1 LFLRTLRKPA
11 AVIVLALA
19 VTPAA
24 ALTDKDKSDCEQ
36 MTAPNLKLATC
47 TRILSTAKLPV
58 DLQVFA
64 HHHRGVAL
72 LLQSK
77 YDDAIVEFNTA
88 LRLDPTYVRSYNS
101 RGNAWRE
108 KGEVDFAIADF
119 NEAIKLDPN
128 FAFPYNGRASAYVD
142 KGDFDKAIADYGE
155 VIRLAPTLAAPY
167 NNRAIALRAKGDFDQ
182 ALADAN
188 TALRLEPKNPVVYAM
203 RGEIWRMKGDLD
215 RALADQ
221 NEAVQLD
228 PQSPLPFLTRGD
240 LYRYRGEFDRA
251 LADYD
256 HALKVSQG
264 YIPALVGRGLTFEK
278 QGDIARARAEYE
290 KAINS
295 PSTFKGDI
303 AAESLETARAR
314 LAAFASG
321 APQPVIPPAQ
331 ARAASPDSIPT
342 PTVSAPA
349 PVAAAAGQGRRV
361 ALVIGNAAYRNAN
374 ALTNPEHDAEVVAA
388 SLRAIGF
395 DTVTLLE
402 DGTRDKML
410 ASLRAFSAQAAQA
423 DWALVY
429 YSGHGMEVFGTN
441 YLIPVDAK
449 LAIDRDVSGETVSL
463 DQVMASIDGAKK
475 LKMVLLDACRTNPF
489 LAVMHR
495 TSSLDIGLTQ
505 ASYAPQNSAQS
516 ATVVRAVDHGLGEI
530 KVPTGTLVVYAAKHG
545 QSALDGQ
552 GGDSPFAVA
561 LVQRLAT
568 PNVEIDKVFRL
579 VRDDVLEATAGRQ
592 EPYMYGSLSGKED
605 FFFVRK

>member
-1 LFLRTLRKPA
+1 LADLRKSA
-11 AVIVLALA
+11 AVLLLAFA

-47 TRILSTAKLPV
+47 TRILGTAKLPV

-72 LLQSK
+72 LLQSR

-88 LRLDPTYVRSYNS
+88 LRLDPTFAKSYNS

-119 NEAIKLDPN
+119 NEAIRLDPN
-128 FAFPYNGRASAYVD
+128 FAFPYNGRASAWVD
-142 KGDFDKAIADYGE
+142 KGDYDKAVADFSE
-155 VIRLAPTLAAPY
+155 VIRLAPALAAPY
-167 NNRAIALRAKGDFDQ
+167 NNRAIAFRAKGDLDS

-188 TALRLEPKNPVVYAM
+188 SALRIEPKNPVVYST

-215 RALADQ
+215 RALTDQ

-228 PQSPLPFLTRGD
+228 PQSPLPYLTRGD
-240 LYRYRGEFDRA
+240 LYRYRGEFARA

-256 HALKVSQG
+256 QALRVSQG

-290 KAINS
+290 KALNS

-303 AAESLETARAR
+303 AAQSLETARAR
-314 LAAFASG
+314 LAAFSSG
-321 APQPVIPPAQ
+321 APQPVIPPAP

-349 PVAAAAGQGRRV
+349 PVAVAAGQGRRV

-395 DTVTLLE
+395 DSVTLLE

-463 DQVMASIDGAKK
+463 DQVMAAIDGAKK
-475 LKMVLLDACRTNPF
+475 LKVVMLDACRTNPF
-489 LAVMHR
+489 LALMHR
-495 TSSLDIGLTQ
+495 TSSLEIGLTQ
-505 ASYAPQNSAQS
+505 ASYAASPQGVA
-516 ATVVRAVDHGLGEI
+516 ATTMRAVNHGLGEI
-530 KVPTGTLVVYAAKHG
+530 KVPTGTLVFYAAKHG

-592 EPYMYGSLSGKED
+592 EPYTYGSMPGNED
-605 FFFVRK
+605 FFFVHK

>member
-1 LFLRTLRKPA
+1 LNSLRRFA
-11 AVIVLALA
+11 AVLALALA

-47 TRILSTAKLPV
+47 SRILSGAKLPV

-72 LLQSK
+72 LLQGK

-88 LRLDPTYVRSYNS
+88 LRLDPTFAKSFNS
-101 RGNAWRE
+101 RGNAWRA

-119 NEAIKLDPN
+119 NEAIRLDPN

-142 KGDFDKAIADYGE
+142 KGDYDKAMADYGE

-167 NNRAIALRAKGDFDQ
+167 NNRAIAWRSKGDFDR
-182 ALADAN
+182 ALDDAN
-188 TALRLEPKNPVVYAM
+188 AALRLEPKNPVVYSM

-221 NEAVQLD
+221 NQAVQLD
-228 PQSPLPFLTRGD
+228 PQSPLPYLARGD

-290 KAINS
+290 NALNS
-295 PSTFKGDI
+295 PSSFKGDI
-303 AAESLETARAR
+303 AAQSLETARAR

-342 PTVSAPA
+342 PTVAAPA
-349 PVAAAAGQGRRV
+349 PVALAAGQGRRV

-374 ALTNPEHDAEVVAA
+374 VLTNPEHDAEVVAA

-410 ASLRAFSAQAAQA
+410 AALRTFSSQAAQA

-449 LAIDRDVSGETVSL
+449 LAVDRDVSGETVSL

-489 LAVMHR
+489 LALMHR

-505 ASYAPQNSAQS
+505 ASYAAGAQNA
-516 ATVVRAVDHGLGEI
+516 AVVRAVDHGLGEI
-530 KVPTGTLVVYAAKHG
+530 KVPTGMLVVYAAKHG

-592 EPYMYGSLSGKED
+592 EPFTYGSLPGNED

>member
-1 LFLRTLRKPA
+1 
-11 AVIVLALA
+11 
-19 VTPAA
+19 
-24 ALTDKDKSDCEQ
+24 
-36 MTAPNLKLATC
+36 
-47 TRILSTAKLPV
+47 
-58 DLQVFA
+58 
-64 HHHRGVAL
+64 
-72 LLQSK
+72 
-77 YDDAIVEFNTA
+77 
-88 LRLDPTYVRSYNS
+88 
-101 RGNAWRE
+101 
-108 KGEVDFAIADF
+108 
-119 NEAIKLDPN
+119 
-128 FAFPYNGRASAYVD
+128 
-142 KGDFDKAIADYGE
+142 
-155 VIRLAPTLAAPY
+155 
-167 NNRAIALRAKGDFDQ
+167 
-182 ALADAN
+182 
-188 TALRLEPKNPVVYAM
+188 M
-203 RGEIWRMKGDLD
+203 R
-215 RALADQ
+215 
-221 NEAVQLD
+221 
-228 PQSPLPFLTRGD
+228 
-240 LYRYRGEFDRA
+240 
-251 LADYD
+251 
-256 HALKVSQG
+256 
-264 YIPALVGRGLTFEK
+264 
-278 QGDIARARAEYE
+278 RARDEYE
-290 KAINS
+290 KALNS

-303 AAESLETARAR
+303 AAQSLETARAR

-321 APQPVIPPAQ
+321 APQPMIPPAQ

-349 PVAAAAGQGRRV
+349 PVAAAVGQGRRV

-374 ALTNPEHDAEVVAA
+374 VLTNPEHDAEVVAA

-463 DQVMASIDGAKK
+463 DQVMASINGAKK

-505 ASYAPQNSAQS
+505 ASYAAAGPQS
-516 ATVVRAVDHGLGEI
+516 AAVVRAVDHGLGEV

-592 EPYMYGSLSGKED
+592 EPYTYGSLPGNED

>member
-1 LFLRTLRKPA
+1 LGSLRKFA
-11 AVIVLALA
+11 AVLVLALA

-72 LLQSK
+72 LLQGK

-88 LRLDPTYVRSYNS
+88 LRLDPTFAKSFNS
-101 RGNAWRE
+101 RGNAWRA
-108 KGEVDFAIADF
+108 KGEVDFALADF
-119 NEAIKLDPN
+119 NQAIQLDPN
-128 FAFPYNGRASAYVD
+128 FAFPYNNRASAYYD
-142 KGDFDKAIADYGE
+142 KGEYDKAIADYSE
-155 VIRLAPTLAAPY
+155 MIRLAPTLAAPY
-167 NNRAIALRAKGDFDQ
+167 NNRAVVYRAMGDFDR
-182 ALADAN
+182 ALDDAN
-188 TALRLEPKNPVVYAM
+188 QALRLEPKNPVVYTT

-215 RALADQ
+215 RSLADQ

-228 PQSPLPFLTRGD
+228 PQSPLPYLTRGD
-240 LYRYRGEFDRA
+240 LYRYRGEFARA

-290 KAINS
+290 NALNS

-303 AAESLETARAR
+303 AAQGLETARAR
-314 LAAFASG
+314 LAAFSSG
-321 APQPVIPPAQ
+321 APQPVIPPAP

-342 PTVSAPA
+342 PTVTAPA
-349 PVAAAAGQGRRV
+349 PVVAAAGQGHRV

-395 DTVTLLE
+395 DSVTLLE

-423 DWALVY
+423 DWALIY
-429 YSGHGMEVFGTN
+429 YSGHGMEAFGTN

-475 LKMVLLDACRTNPF
+475 LKVVMLDACRTNPF
-489 LAVMHR
+489 LALMHR

-505 ASYAPQNSAQS
+505 ASYASGPQAAAQS
-516 ATVVRAVDHGLGEI
+516 ARTVRAVNHGLGEI

-592 EPYMYGSLSGKED
+592 EPFTYGSLPGNED